1 MSLSENQYASEFLQT
16 EAPGKIS
23 RENVTVTVAASTT
36 LVPGQVLG
44 KISASGKYVPYDDT
58 ASDGRETAAG
68 ILYSEAVNAAL
79 SPADVDGVIIN
90 GIAEVRGADLEWGA
104 ADVPTGTADLAAL
117 FIKVRS

>member
-58 ASDGRETAAG
+58 ASDGREAVAG

-79 SPADVDGVIIN
+79 SPADVDGVVIN